1 MTLRYTKPPTQ
12 RQLRV
17 GELIRTE
24 ISVVFSRGALP
35 GALESMFIT
44 VTEVRVSPD
53 LKLATAFL
61 TAFDEDRVKLDPMLK
76 TLGAEIRRIIT
87 PKLNLRFSPEIRLV
101 FDDSTD
107 YATRIEGLLGK
118 IS

>member
-24 ISVVFSRGALP
+24 ISVVFSRGVIP
-35 GALESMFIT
+35 VALENMFIT

-53 LKLATAFL
+53 LKMATAFL
-61 TAFDEDRVKLDPMLK
+61 TAFDGDRDKLEPMLK
-76 TLGAEIRRIIT
+76 SLGIEIRRIIT

-107 YATRIEGLLGK
+107 YATRIENLLNK
-118 IS
+118 V